1 MVYEEELK
9 EPSPLKQ
16 CPEMIQFR
24 GATAILPSY
33 SQVIQETVEE

>member
-24 GATAILPSY
+24 GATAILLY
-33 SQVIQETVEE
+33 SQVIQETVED